1 MERVKQLTPIQMRS
15 EGNKPLWQWDCIRY
29 VFERINGKYS
39 PPLTHTAP
47 YTPLHLPSTP
57 NRTPHNRAYSRPP
70 ADLDDHTLT
79 RRHALVTSVPV
90 QRHLKKQ
97 RDTSR
102 SAAAL
107 RRGRI
112 HHNGELEATKRGNE
126 HANKNEHES
135 EDEQENGGEPEHR
148 AREAAPRTH
157 LPRTNAIDARNERRR
172 PLETR

>member
-15 EGNKPLWQWDCIRY
+15 EGSKPLWQWDCIRY

-79 RRHALVTSVPV
+79 PRHALVTSVPV
-90 QRHLKKQ
+90 QRHLKNKE
-97 RDTSR
+97 T
-102 SAAAL
+102 
-107 RRGRI
+107 RRGQRQRCEGGAYI
-112 HHNGELEATKRGNE
+112 LTGNWKRRNEEMNMQTKTSTKAKTNKRTG
-126 HANKNEHES
+126 ANLS
-135 EDEQENGGEPEHR
+135 IAR
-148 AREAAPRTH
+148 ARLRHVPICHAQTPSMRA
-157 LPRTNAIDARNERRR
+157 TNADV
-172 PLETR
+172 P

>member
-15 EGNKPLWQWDCIRY
+15 EGSKPLWQWDCIRY

-90 QRHLKKQ
+90 QRHLKNKE
-97 RDTSR
+97 T
-102 SAAAL
+102 
-107 RRGRI
+107 RRGQRQRCEGGAYI
-112 HHNGELEATKRGNE
+112 ITGNWKRRNEEMNMQTKTSTK
-126 HANKNEHES
+126 AKT
-135 EDEQENGGEPEHR
+135 NGGEPDHR